1 MSLKLSVRYDSN
13 SKPAIFTSRV
23 ADPETPVLYLMA
35 GMIPENLVAL
45 STQTSTFRDLIITN
59 TLECPDEE
67 SVLTTFTQN
76 IRSVEG
82 LISNQTDIV
91 YCEYAACIALAMGN
105 MDLFKEILM
114 RVDPTKLSPLL
125 HTLYK
130 TVIHKVIDSQSYRQ
144 MFKDS
149 KEAVNQA
156 WDHLKGTL
164 NIIEEV

>member
-13 SKPAIFTSRV
+13 SKPAIFTSKV
-23 ADPETPVLYLMA
+23 DDPKTPVLYLMA

-45 STQTSTFRDLIITN
+45 STQTSTFRDLVITN
-59 TLECPDEE
+59 ILECPDEE

-91 YCEYAACIALAMGN
+91 YCEYAASIALAMGN

-125 HTLYK
+125 HTLYETTIK
-130 TVIHKVIDSQSYRQ
+130 NKVLDSQLYRQ

-149 KEAVNQA
+149 KENLNQT

-164 NIIEEV
+164 NIEI